1 MEDVLMVPELMYN
14 IISALVNLGDVRT
27 AFASLSAASQVCW
40 QWRLCCEDRLV
51 WRQVC
56 KRR

>member
-1 MEDVLMVPELMYN
+1 MVPELMYN
-14 IISALVNLGDVRT
+14 LISALVNLGDVRT
-27 AFASLSAASQVCW
+27 AFVSLSAASQVCW